1 MAKDDYDVVV
11 YKILI
16 YLYACLK
23 GKIVFNKEVFY
34 KTIGKEH
41 INEAYLYKIYK
52 MMSDEELIENLTFA
66 KAWGNDFMLIS
77 EEEEMQITVK
87 GIHYLKDNSKMKEVG
102 KYLLETADI
111 IAKLISLVGLAAV

>member
-11 YKILI
+11 YKILV

-34 KTIGKEH
+34 KTIGKEY

-52 MMSDEELIENLTFA
+52 MMADEELIENLTFA

-77 EEEEMQITVK
+77 DEEEMQITVK

-102 KYLLETADI
+102 KYLLETVDI